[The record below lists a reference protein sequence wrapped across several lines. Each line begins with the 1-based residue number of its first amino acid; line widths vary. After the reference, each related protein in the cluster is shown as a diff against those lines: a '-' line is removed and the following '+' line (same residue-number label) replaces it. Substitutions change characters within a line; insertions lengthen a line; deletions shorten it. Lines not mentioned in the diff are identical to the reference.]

1 MKIKICGL
9 TRECDINYV
18 NEALPDYAG
27 FVFAGSK
34 RKVSADQA
42 FALKRGL
49 SSSIKAVGV
58 FVDHDISFIRDL
70 LKRGVIDIVQLH
82 GHEDE
87 EYISAINAPVIK
99 AVRLDKKSE
108 KSERS
113 EKFDYPADYLLFD
126 SPSAGSGKTFDWSL
140 IPKTEKPFF
149 LAGGINI
156 GNISGAIEIKPYAID
171 VSSGVETD
179 GAKDRCKILEIVRS
193 VRNG

>member
-9 TRECDINYV
+9 SRECDIDYV

-27 FVFAGSK
+27 FVFAESR

-42 FALKRGL
+42 YTLKRRL
-49 SSSIKAVGV
+49 DPAITAVGV
-58 FVDHDISFIRDL
+58 FVDQDITFISEL
-70 LKRGVIDIVQLH
+70 LKSGIIDIVQLH

-87 EYISAINAPVIK
+87 KFISAVCAPVIK
-99 AVRLDKKSE
+99 AVRIGE
-108 KSERS
+108 KSEIG
-113 EKFDYPADYLLFD
+113 KKIDCPANYLLFD

-140 IPKTEKPFF
+140 IPRTEKPFF

-156 GNISGAIEIKPYAID
+156 GNISAAMETAPYAID
-171 VSSGVETD
+171 VSSGVET
-179 GAKDRCKILEIVRS
+179 GGVKDRDKILEIVRS

>member
-9 TRECDINYV
+9 KRECDIDYV

-27 FVFAGSK
+27 FIFAESK

-58 FVDHDISFIRDL
+58 FVNHEISFIQDL
-70 LKRGVIDIVQLH
+70 LKREVIEIVQLH
-82 GHEDE
+82 GNEDE
-87 EYISAINAPVIK
+87 EYISAVNAPVIK
-99 AVRLDKKSE
+99 AVRLG
-108 KSERS
+108 ER
-113 EKFDYPADYLLFD
+113 FDYPVDYLLFD
-126 SPSAGSGKTFDWSL
+126 SPSAGSGKTFDWDL

-156 GNISGAIEIKPYAID
+156 GNIAEAMKFNPYAID

-179 GAKDRCKILEIVRS
+179 GFKDREKILEIV
-193 VRNG
+193 NKIK